1 MGKKWGIKKQLIFYL
16 LLIGIVPFTLTTVIS
31 TIQSSSYISDTKLS
45 ELHLIR
51 ASKQSHIKDYINT
64 LKSLIVTTAS
74 STEIQDATNDYSEF
88 FAKLSKDKNLAK
100 IDVDNRLLKYYQ
112 SHYIENIH
120 TDIPNSQAKR
130 AVSAYIPLS
139 MSAKYAQ
146 FMFIVD
152 NPNPKESKSTL
163 SLNERYE
170 NSYGFTHD
178 EFHST
183 YSSLAKRFDLYDIFL
198 VDADGN
204 IVYSVEKNVEYATNL
219 IDGVYKDSPL
229 AKAYKLSSEKKDK
242 EVVFVDY
249 APYEPNYNLPASF
262 IATPIYEDG
271 DFIGSV
277 IFQIPIA
284 KINSIMNFDKKY
296 ESVGLGKSGEC
307 YLVGSDG
314 ILRSESRFTTTLDDK
329 LIKRVST
336 SAGLLHIDTQAL
348 KEAQSGNSGSSDG
361 IDYRGVEVLNS
372 YSPIQILDK
381 KWIIITQID
390 KAESLAVVYETKTY
404 ATIFTFVIAIVI
416 IIIAS
421 ILASRISAPFARA
434 IHTISGISSILVNES
449 KDITKNSLSLSKSAH
464 TQATTMQQISS
475 TVRDSTLS
483 TQKNSQDSI
492 EANELSTK
500 VNNDAQKGYDEIV
513 TLKES
518 MSSITTSSSQISNII
533 KTIDE
538 IAFQTNLLALNAAVE
553 AARAGEHGLGFAVV
567 AEEVRALANRSSEAA
582 GETSHIIE
590 ASIEEVKHGN
600 EITEDVNV
608 VFKDIAEHIAQNSEL
623 IHDISL
629 SSQELSSSMSDINDT
644 LSQMDIVTTSIA
656 SSSDELASSS
666 QMLKEQTIKI
676 NSAIK
681 EIEQIV

>member
-139 MSAKYAQ
+139 ISAKYAQ

-361 IDYRGVEVLNS
+361 IDYRGIEVLNS